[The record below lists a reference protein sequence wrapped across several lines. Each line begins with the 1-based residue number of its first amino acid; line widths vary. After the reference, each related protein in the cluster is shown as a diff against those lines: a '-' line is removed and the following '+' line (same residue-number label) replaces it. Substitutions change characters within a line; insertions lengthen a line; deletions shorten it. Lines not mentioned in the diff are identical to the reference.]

1 MVRTIFKQRKKGRPK
16 DIYPSEKIWN
26 MLKMLATDRYTLEE
40 IGDIF
45 NCSKQYVHFIK
56 LRWKEDFLR
65 LKKE

>member
-1 MVRTIFKQRKKGRPK
+1 MRTIFKPTKRGRPK

-26 MLKMLATDRYTLEE
+26 MLKMLATSRYTLEE